1 MIFTKKSYLYIG
13 VCFILFLLAFASSY
27 FFVKNSS
34 LFQKEVVN
42 PVPTEE
48 PDQVEE
54 GQEDSIYTTVLLGYG
69 GAGHDGGTL
78 SDSIILIEADPST
91 KKASIISIPRDLW
104 VTIPTDFNNT
114 SYNKINAAYAID
126 PAGNLTK
133 SVVSQII
140 GMEVDY
146 YASVDFGRFIKI
158 VDTLGKIEVDVP
170 KTFDDYFYPVK
181 GLENETCGKSAE
193 EIADLH
199 SKYSGFELEKQFTCR
214 YEHLHSDKGL
224 TTINGETA
232 LKFVRSRHGDGD
244 FGRSERQFAVLEAIN
259 KKLITLSAFSR
270 GGSLLNTLFGMVK
283 TDLSVNKIYE
293 IYQILGETEGYK
305 VTKIHL
311 SEDNTLIAKKGPQGQ
326 YILIPKAG
334 INNYTE
340 IQNII
345 QQVMPSN

>member
-1 MIFTKKSYLYIG
+1 MIFAKKSYLYIG
-13 VCFILFLLAFASSY
+13 GCFILFLLAFASSY

-34 LFQKEVVN
+34 VFQKKIVQ
-42 PVPTEE
+42 PVPTDE
-48 PDQVEE
+48 PIEVGEFP
-54 GQEDSIYTTVLLGYG
+54 EDSIFTTLLIGYG

-78 SDSIILIEADPST
+78 TDSIILIEADPVN
-91 KKASIISIPRDLW
+91 KKAAIISIPRDLW
-104 VTIPTDFNNT
+104 IPSLND
-114 SYNKINAAYAID
+114 KINAAYAID

-140 GMEVDY
+140 GANVDY
-146 YASVDFGRFIKI
+146 YAAVDFGGFMKI
-158 VDTLGKIEVDVP
+158 INSLGKIEVNVP

-181 GLENETCGKSAE
+181 GLENETCGISAE

-214 YEHLHSDKGL
+214 YEHIRFNQGP
-224 TTINGETA
+224 TTIDGETA

-259 KKLITLSAFSR
+259 KKLISLEVLSNT
-270 GGSLLNTLFGMVK
+270 GKLLDTLFGMVK
-283 TDLSVNKIYE
+283 TDLSIVKIKE
-293 IYQILGETEGYK
+293 IYQILGDSGGYS

-311 SEDNTLIAKKGPQGQ
+311 NEENTLVSGKGSQGQ
-326 YILIPKAG
+326 YILVPKKG

-340 IQNII
+340 IQNFIRF
-345 QQVMPSN
+345 N